1 MIGIVCY
8 ALALTDSLY
17 SLYSNPLLFFKL
29 RLFTK
34 ASLLS
39 LCHISPIYLFSSTL
53 ALDFLCLIV
62 EYRITKEQK
71 SHERLWLYNN
81 IMLDICLGLLIYIHS
96 HFVMLIFV
104 GIISLSVLVIEFY
117 VHYQDYHFDK
127 NKKRFILPQ

>member
-1 MIGIVCY
+1 VIGIVCY
-8 ALALTDSLY
+8 ALALTDCLY

-39 LCHISPIYLFSSTL
+39 ICHISPIYLFSSAL
-53 ALDFLCLIV
+53 ALDFLCLII

-71 SHERLWLYNN
+71 SHEKLWLYNN

-104 GIISLSVLVIEFY
+104 GIISLSVLGI
-117 VHYQDYHFDK
+117 
-127 NKKRFILPQ
+127 